1 VNLFHFKTEKGVSF
15 SGLKAMTTKKHKET
29 FQVSSEMSTDDR
41 LTLNLIKL
49 IILNQFPGEEKNK
62 NKNI

>member
-1 VNLFHFKTEKGVSF
+1 
-15 SGLKAMTTKKHKET
+15 MTTKKHKET